1 MANLSR
7 YAQTIVLY
15 DSSSVDVGG
24 TGVALVLSTAGSSGT
39 GAFTSTPGGYPW
51 TSTSLNPAIP
61 LAGFEGVRF
70 TAIAHGN
77 NTTGLGSGTSGIWT
91 LQAYFALSST
101 SSSTTWVAIKDAYA
115 TSYSTA
121 TASQGI
127 APSTN
132 ESYMQVDVYRPAVFA
147 AGYAAVGAIVQS
159 PSCSGGVTLIADR
172 YGARKYTFTGS
183 TAFSGVAASTVD
195 PKAQNITVSVNGTS

>member
-39 GAFTSTPGGYPW
+39 GVSTSSPGGYPW
-51 TSTSLNPAIP
+51 TSTATNAAIP

-70 TAIAHGN
+70 TAIPHGN
-77 NTTGLGSGTSGIWT
+77 NTTGLGSGTSGIYT

-115 TSYSTA
+115 MSFSTA
-121 TASQGI
+121 TASQG
-127 APSTN
+127 APNSTN
-132 ESYMQVDVYRPAVFA
+132 QAYMQVDVYRPAVFA
-147 AGYAAVGAIVQS
+147 AGYTAVGAIVQT

-172 YGARKYTFTGS
+172 YGAKRYTFPTSTGVSGLASFQS
-183 TAFSGVAASTVD
+183 TGGPV
-195 PKAQNITVSVNGTS
+195 VSVNGTS